1 MAETGRRAHATYVVP
16 AAASAFVLVF
26 ALVRGT
32 KDSMWF
38 DEAFS
43 YAVAKR
49 PFGALVDFLL
59 TGEPNMGPYYLS
71 LWGWIRIDDGD
82 LWIRFLSALCT
93 VVALWGVWVIVRRWS
108 GPGPAG
114 LAAVVFALTPFVLAW
129 SIQARGYTMA
139 MAFAAWSL
147 VYADR
152 IRTGPGRWDG
162 VVFGALVGLGVAS
175 QFATVFVFVGVI
187 AALVAL
193 APTRATV
200 RSLMM
205 SGVAAAVVFA
215 PFSPAAVLKPGH
227 ASWVPDL
234 TLKRFSGVLDT
245 TLSGNVWAAA
255 IGSGVVCLL
264 VASLRS
270 VRVRPFLMPL
280 AGAATG
286 LFGLAFFSVVVRPL
300 FVDRYL
306 IAILPLVVVSA
317 VGGWSLLWSRWRV
330 TLTVV
335 VVGLMVLNLGASIDR
350 TRPSRED
357 YRSVAADVLA
367 RGEPGDAVVAY
378 PDWSMSGL
386 TRYLP
391 EGTSTHRLVASAR
404 QPGSWMIVD
413 ADGVE
418 ERPRRLWIVIRAT
431 SLPPGLRDWIARNFP
446 LVLGEGRYGSVRLEL
461 RGAAGG

>member
-1 MAETGRRAHATYVVP
+1 MAETGRRAYATYVAP

-26 ALVRGT
+26 AVVRGT

-147 VYADR
+147 VFADR

-187 AALVAL
+187 VALVAL

-200 RSLMM
+200 RSLLM
-205 SGVAAAVVFA
+205 SGVAAMVVFA
-215 PFSPAAVLKPGH
+215 PFSAAAVLKPDH
-227 ASWVPDL
+227 ASWIPDL
-234 TLKRFSGVLDT
+234 TMKWFLREIDKT
-245 TLSGNVWAAA
+245 MSGNVWTAA

-270 VRVRPFLMPL
+270 GRVRPYLMPL
-280 AGAATG
+280 AGAVTG
-286 LFGLAFFSVVVRPL
+286 LFGLVFFSVVVRPL

-306 IAILPLVVVSA
+306 IAILPLVVVAA
-317 VGGWSLLWSRWRV
+317 VGGWSVLWSRWRV

-335 VVGLMVLNLGASIDR
+335 VVGLMVLNLGASIER

-367 RGEPGDAVVAY
+367 RGEPGDAIVAY
-378 PDWSMSGL
+378 PTSSVHGL

-391 EGTSTHRLVASAR
+391 EGTSIHRLVSSAR
-404 QPGSWMIVD
+404 QPGSWMIVGT
-413 ADGVE
+413 DGAE
-418 ERPRRLWIVIRAT
+418 ERPRRLWIVIRDAN
-431 SLPPGLRDWIARNFP
+431 PPSALRDWITKNFP
-446 LVLGEGRYGSVRLEL
+446 YVIRQGWYGSVRLEL